1 MAAMPMLAG
10 VGLMMVCCS
19 SASAAAMMM
28 GGEEKKDPVVPKT
41 PAEVAAAKAK
51 ADADADADA
60 DEEDVSTGAALPS
73 TPPAV
78 AAETL
83 YTPPPPPPPVPENV
97 GGVTTV
103 QLCSPWKARDCNR
116 AAAVMTCPE
125 FKACWQ
131 SNKQAPCAGE
141 AWFNKCGW

>member
-1 MAAMPMLAG
+1 MAAVPMLAG
-10 VGLMMVCCS
+10 VGLMMMCCS
-19 SASAAAMMM
+19 SSSIAALMM

-41 PAEVAAAKAK
+41 PVNTD

-60 DEEDVSTGAALPS
+60 DVDADEDDISTGAALPS

-78 AAETL
+78 AEETL

-103 QLCSPWKARDCNR
+103 QLCSPWKAQDCPR
-116 AAAVMTCPE
+116 AGAVMTCPE

-131 SNKQAPCAGE
+131 SNSQVPCGGE
-141 AWFNKCGW
+141 AWYNKCGW

>member
-1 MAAMPMLAG
+1 MAAIAVAG
-10 VGLMMVCCS
+10 VGLMVVCS
-19 SASAAAMMM
+19 SSVAAAMMM
-28 GGEEKKDPVVPKT
+28 GGEEKEDPVVPKT

>member
-1 MAAMPMLAG
+1 MAAVPMLAG

-19 SASAAAMMM
+19 SSSVASMLM

-41 PAEVAAAKAK
+41 S
-51 ADADADADA
+51 ADADTDADADA
-60 DEEDVSTGAALPS
+60 DEEDVNTGAALPS

-78 AAETL
+78 AAQTL

-103 QLCSPWKARDCNR
+103 QLCSPWKARDCDR
-116 AAAVMTCPE
+116 AGAVMTCPE

>member
-1 MAAMPMLAG
+1 MAAVPMLAG

-19 SASAAAMMM
+19 SLSAFMMM
-28 GGEEKKDPVVPKT
+28 GDGDDDKKKK
-41 PAEVAAAKAK
+41 AAAAKK
-51 ADADADADA
+51 KKDDDDDSDADADADADA
-60 DEEDVSTGAALPS
+60 ED
-73 TPPAV
+73 
-78 AAETL
+78 
-83 YTPPPPPPPVPENV
+83 V
-97 GGVTTV
+97 GGVTNV